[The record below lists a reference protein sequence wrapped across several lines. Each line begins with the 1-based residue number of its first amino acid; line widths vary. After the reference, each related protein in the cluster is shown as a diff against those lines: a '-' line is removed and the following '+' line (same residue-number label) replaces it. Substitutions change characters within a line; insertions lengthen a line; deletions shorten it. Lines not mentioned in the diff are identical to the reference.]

1 MSGINPYSG
10 AQPQYQGNPQTQA
23 TTQAGYTGVPQ
34 QGVAYRADGYKA
46 SSYSTGYAQGVG
58 TTAPAMGVGGLAN
71 GVGSMANSIGGIFGT
86 VINLITNILNTIV
99 NLVMKAVDGIL
110 GLFGVGK
117 KDKVAEAGG
126 VNPSVPLSGNQGQ
139 GISTPAGTAVP
150 PPPPGTDVNQAYS
163 IVDADLKTV
172 ADPNQGVQIV
182 NIHAQKAR
190 DYRDKSEQFAKE
202 AEKESREALYSAEQL
217 KSNPTDQK
225 LLGQLQSHKSKAMDL
240 LKASQE
246 YTKAVYDECL
256 YAQAANDVL
265 NAKFQGAMAGKGNSM
280 VTDSWKNWIGGTT
293 EKSFI
298 FFSKDI
304 KSAPE
309 VFMTSMNSVNA
320 NLGRATQILTSMSP
334 AAAAR

>member
-10 AQPQYQGNPQTQA
+10 VQPQYQG
-23 TTQAGYTGVPQ
+23 YPQ
-34 QGVAYRADGYKA
+34 QVAQPYVGGVQQQNATYAADGYRPT
-46 SSYSTGYAQGVG
+46 YSAGYAQGASAM
-58 TTAPAMGVGGLAN
+58 APAMGVGGLAN

-86 VINLITNILNTIV
+86 IINLVTNILNTIV
-99 NLVMKAVDGIL
+99 NLVMKAVDGLL

-117 KDKVAEAGG
+117 KDKAAGANG
-126 VNPSVPLSGNQGQ
+126 ASATNQPMPLPGNQGN
-139 GISTPAGTAVP
+139 GIATPAGTAVP
-150 PPPPGTDVNQAYS
+150 PPPPGTNVNQAYS
-163 IVDADLKTV
+163 IVDGDLKSV
-172 ADPNQGVQIV
+172 ADPNQGIQII
-182 NIHAQKAR
+182 NIHTQKAR

-225 LLGQLQSHKSKAMDL
+225 ALGQLQAHKSKAMDL

-265 NAKFQGAMAGKGNSM
+265 NAKFQGAMACKGNPM

-304 KSAPE
+304 KAAPE

-320 NLGRATQILTSMSP
+320 NLGRATQILSSMAP
-334 AAAAR
+334 VVAR